1 MRLGFLKK
9 ESNIMTGEIP
19 REQEAQITHLQ
30 RRKIEGRVLIPFIKA
45 CMERF
50 GEAATR
56 DLVLT
61 TIQRLA
67 VEEGAQWAERFGGD
81 LAGLQRVAEN
91 LWAAGGSMDIDMIQR
106 TADRLDFNVTRCG
119 YAAFWQE
126 LGLADLGALVHCSRD
141 HAMAA
146 GFDRDVEL
154 VRTGTIMEGKP
165 CCDFRFRKKT
175 PEGEEIARR

>member
-1 MRLGFLKK
+1 L
-9 ESNIMTGEIP
+9 ESNIMTGEMT
-19 REQEAQITHLQ
+19 REHEAPITHLQ

-56 DLVLT
+56 DLVLA

-67 VEEGAQWAERFGGD
+67 NKEGEQWAERFGGG
-81 LAGLQRVAEN
+81 LSGLQRVAEDV
-91 LWAAGGSMDIDMIQR
+91 WAAGGGMDIDVIQR
-106 TADRLDFNVTRCG
+106 TADRFDFNVARCG

-126 LGLADLGALVHCSRD
+126 LGLADIGALVLCSRD

-146 GFDRDVEL
+146 GFDRDVDL
-154 VRTGTIMEGKP
+154 VRSGTIMEGKP
-165 CCDFRFRKKT
+165 CCDFRFRKKSS
-175 PEGEEIARR
+175 P